1 MQTRFDGILKS
12 ILGPLFE
19 EGRETCFLLAVSGG
33 VDSIT
38 MAELFAHSSLAPR
51 FALAHCNFR
60 LRGGESD
67 ADADFVSS
75 WASEHGVLLHS
86 RSFDTE
92 DFASTNSVS
101 IEMAARELRYR
112 WFASLCKEY
121 GYAAVAVAH
130 NANDNAETLI
140 LNLLRGT
147 GIKGLTGMREIGN
160 VPYGDETVL
169 VRPLLT
175 FTRDQIEGYARAHGI
190 QWREDHTNSE
200 TEYKRNKIRNLV
212 FPVFESINPS
222 FIRTINRDIRLYASI
237 LNIADDYFNSLGDFR
252 TAEREGEIRFSIN
265 RILASNHEYVLY
277 RLLEPFGFNPSVI
290 SSIDRLLCSGKT
302 VSGKT
307 FLSPSHRLITSS
319 SELVVIPLSSD
330 EASENEEITICS
342 DGEYLFGGTRIGVST
357 VDMTEDFPLRQPQGR
372 IALDADKVTFPLVL
386 RRWRAGDWFRPL
398 GMRGRKKL
406 SDWFTDKK
414 YDIAAK
420 DASII
425 LASLDGD
432 IDSSH
437 ILAVLGEIIDDSV
450 RITDETA
457 KVLLISRL

>member
-1 MQTRFDGILKS
+1 MQKRFDGILKS

-19 EGRETCFLLAVSGG
+19 EDRETCFLLAVSGG

-38 MAELFAHSSLAPR
+38 MAELFAHSSIAPR
-51 FALAHCNFR
+51 FALAHCNFC

-67 ADADFVSS
+67 ADADFVAS
-75 WASEHGVLLHS
+75 WASEHGVLLHTS
-86 RSFDTE
+86 SFDTE

-112 WFASLCKEY
+112 WFASLCNEY
-121 GYAAVAVAH
+121 GYSAVAVAH

-147 GIKGLTGMREIGN
+147 GIKGLSGMKEIAY
-160 VPYGDETVL
+160 VPYGGDVAL

-175 FTRDQIEGYARAHGI
+175 FTRDQIEGFARACGI
-190 QWREDHTNSE
+190 HWREDHTNSE

-237 LNIADDYFNSLGDFR
+237 LNIADDYFNSLGDFK
-252 TAEREGEIRFSIN
+252 TAEREGETRFSID
-265 RILASNHEYVLY
+265 RILAANHEYVLY

-302 VSGKT
+302 ISGKT
-307 FLSPSHRLITSS
+307 FLSLSHRLITSS

-330 EASENEEITICS
+330 KSIEDEEIAICS
-342 DGEYLFGGTRIGVST
+342 DGEYSFGGTRIVVST
-357 VDMTEDFPLRQPQGR
+357 VDMAEDFPLQQPQGR
-372 IALDADKVTFPLVL
+372 IALDADKVAFPIFL
-386 RRWRAGDWFRPL
+386 RHWRPGDWFRPL
-398 GMRGRKKL
+398 GMKGRKKL

-414 YDIAAK
+414 YNIAAK

-432 IDSSH
+432 SDSSH
-437 ILAVLGEIIDDSV
+437 ILAVLGERIDDSV
-450 RITDETA
+450 RITDGTV
-457 KVLLISRL
+457 KILLISRL